1 VSQRSPTDLSIE
13 PAPTTAEDALLV
25 DLTSEGRHRIRLLR
39 AIGLAWTVA
48 GVVFLVA
55 QVAMWMQPGLPRPPL
70 SDLLLDVL
78 VIPVGPLVVWLLR
91 RNRCSVA
98 AWLIIAFALLG
109 SSAQLFIEGQPTTDV
124 AGRLG
129 LLMTVAV
136 AFVLLERR
144 GAWLVFAASSLL
156 LIAAHIFYWA
166 GLLPPPILRDPLT
179 LGAFSMVAWLIAA
192 GILAT
197 VLYSTMSA
205 MREQAQALR
214 KRVRDLTLLHGI
226 GNRVARTL
234 DLEDV
239 LETAVE
245 SLQSSFGYD
254 SVVILTRPGEAD
266 LLTARAA
273 AGKHADILPEN
284 HTQALTEGLIGWAAS
299 RGGSVIVND
308 VEADPRYVN
317 HYPDWVSTQSELCV
331 PIRAGDD
338 VVGVLDVQSDR
349 LDAFS
354 EADRRTLETLAG
366 QIGVAMENAR
376 LYQAERAARDQLRDL
391 VSYIQS
397 AQEDERTHIAR
408 EILDEFGQLMAALQ
422 MDLTWLRQRLNEDQT
437 ALADKTRKSSTIVDQ
452 SIQVVQRL
460 SSELRP
466 SVLDHFGLA
475 AAVRWQADAFAERTG
490 ITPQLRLDVDADL
503 VEPDLATAL
512 FRILQE
518 AMSNVALHAE
528 ATQVF
533 IRLRTD
539 EQRVA
544 LIIQDNGRGIRPE
557 EADGTHS
564 LGLVGMRERARAL
577 DGDVN
582 IDGIPGHGTTVTAT
596 IPRLGDQEG
605 A

>member
-1 VSQRSPTDLSIE
+1 MHIL
-13 PAPTTAEDALLV
+13 
-25 DLTSEGRHRIRLLR
+25 
-39 AIGLAWTVA
+39 
-48 GVVFLVA
+48 
-55 QVAMWMQPGLPRPPL
+55 
-70 SDLLLDVL
+70 
-78 VIPVGPLVVWLLR
+78 WL
-91 RNRCSVA
+91 N
-98 AWLIIAFALLG
+98 G
-109 SSAQLFIEGQPTTDV
+109 
-124 AGRLG
+124 
-129 LLMTVAV
+129 
-136 AFVLLERR
+136 
-144 GAWLVFAASSLL
+144 
-156 LIAAHIFYWA
+156 Y
-166 GLLPPPILRDPLT
+166 LPPPVARDRT
-179 LGAFSMVAWLIAA
+179 GQVVFSVGIWLAA
-192 GILAT
+192 GTIMAAI
-197 VLYSTMSA
+197 LYSTMTVL
-205 MREQAQALR
+205 REQARSLR
-214 KRVRDLTLLHGI
+214 QRVRDLTLLHGI

-254 SVVILTRPGEAD
+254 SVVILTRPAESD
-266 LLTARAA
+266 HLTARAA

-284 HTQALTEGLIGWAAS
+284 HTQTLTEGLIGWTAS
-299 RGGSVIVND
+299 HGESVLVND

-331 PIRAGDD
+331 PIQAGDD

-544 LIIQDNGRGIRPE
+544 LIVQDNGRGIRPE
-557 EADGTHS
+557 EADGAHS

-596 IPRLGDQEG
+596 IPRLGDQE
-605 A
+605 AA